1 MGISSQLAR
10 AKQEAVYFDNYID
23 YLNTLDDRQPN
34 IGQGTDKPPQTPLYI
49 KPFSFALTP
58 TQFIQ
63 ENATKA
69 RWDSYQTVIGAR
81 ATDVKSATAV
91 IIPFKGFRPAR
102 IVIKTGV
109 GAKRVETSRR
119 TKRKY
124 VTRGGTSGSI
134 PIGKNGD
141 ETEQEA
147 YDNVKAG
154 VIASAGFNPETIKLS
169 RIKEQY

>member
-1 MGISSQLAR
+1 MGISSDLAR
-10 AKQEAVYFDNYID
+10 AKQQAVYFDNYVN

-34 IGQGTDKPPQTPLYI
+34 IGQGDDKPPQTAVYV
-49 KPFSFALTP
+49 KPFSFELGVS
-58 TQFIQ
+58 QFIQ

-69 RWDSYQTVIGAR
+69 RWDSYESVIGDR
-81 ATDVKSATAV
+81 TTDVLPGTAV

-109 GAKRVETSRR
+109 GAKRVETSKR

-124 VTRGGTSGSI
+124 VTRGGVSGSI
-134 PIGKNGD
+134 PIGNDGT

-147 YDNVKAG
+147 YDNVKAAI
-154 VIASAGFNPETIKLS
+154 IASAGFNAETIKLS
-169 RIKEQY
+169 RIKEKY